1 MGPQRQF
8 SGAWDGD
15 FIEHALGGKN
25 EKLVQAWMD
34 ESHQLAETVAY
45 RKIAEFNCD
54 AGLKRIRIFLDQS
67 YADEATTVVEEQ
79 LAKAGYRLAYFLNLT
94 FP

>member
-1 MGPQRQF
+1 M
-8 SGAWDGD
+8 
-15 FIEHALGGKN
+15 GGKN

-67 YADEATTVVEEQ
+67 HADEATTVVEEQ